1 MAGTPDILLRHV
13 LSKYELRG
21 QGRTRDIAIG
31 SPGAGVL
38 GRTIMTGLWRSAFSG
53 LGMAAFVVISAFS
66 AAPALAATGMA
77 HPWQFGYQK
86 AESPVMESITS
97 FHSMLVVIITAI
109 VLFVLALILY
119 SAVRFNKK
127 ANPIP
132 SKTSHNTLIEVAWT
146 IIPILIL
153 VVIAIPSF
161 RLLYL
166 EETIPDADVT
176 VKATGYQWY
185 WGYSYPDE
193 GIEEFSAVMLEDN
206 ELKDGQPRLL
216 SVDNEV
222 VVPAGKVVRVI
233 VTAAD
238 VIHSFAVPSF
248 GIKVD
253 AVPGR
258 LNETW
263 FQAKEPGIYY
273 GQCSELCGQRHAYM
287 PIAIRAVTEE
297 QYAAWK
303 AKAVDD
309 LEGANA
315 TLAAELKTDR
325 TVASLDK
332 VAAPAGSSD

>member
-1 MAGTPDILLRHV
+1 
-13 LSKYELRG
+13 
-21 QGRTRDIAIG
+21 
-31 SPGAGVL
+31 
-38 GRTIMTGLWRSAFSG
+38 
-53 LGMAAFVVISAFS
+53 MAAFVVISAFS

>member
-238 VIHSFAVPSF
+238 VIHSFAVPSL
-248 GIKVD
+248 GVKVD

-263 FQAKEPGIYY
+263 FLAKNEGMYY
-273 GQCSELCGQRHAYM
+273 GQCSELCGQNHAFM
-287 PIAIRAVTEE
+287 PIAVHAVSRE
-297 QYAAWK
+297 QYDAWLET
-303 AKAVDD
+303 AKDD
-309 LEGANA
+309 LDAAYKNLA
-315 TLAAELKTDR
+315 TAIALEKRDATTRMASAE
-325 TVASLDK
+325 
-332 VAAPAGSSD
+332 

>member
-13 LSKYELRG
+13 LSKYALRG